1 MIHAQVALP
10 GLRGVLYSRPCAGAT
25 GGDIHYL
32 SVCGSGL
39 MARVCLA
46 DVAGHGSA
54 VAAVGTEMHAHLRRS
69 VDVIDER
76 KVLGR
81 LNRRLNERGVGV
93 MTTAVLATYYPPRRR
108 LTVSYAGHPTGWL
121 FGADTGSWAP
131 LCVPVPPPRKP
142 GLVDL
147 PMGIG
152 FTPTYSRHRFRVSPG
167 DRMLLFTDG
176 VLETTSPDDTPF
188 DTDRIEKL
196 LNNRGTGSCEDLA
209 CRLLAA
215 LHGRC
220 GVRRTGT
227 RRRDVSAR
235 GIRRRPSGAR
245 LVACLQASPVA
256 PGAAVTRLPRSSWR
270 RHHRDERLGTRRS
283 LYRTG
288 TSGERRAARSPGARC
303 HDRDRSPPA
312 LIGLGTIL
320 TASTLVWMISVRLED
335 ASIADIC
342 WGLGFVL
349 LAWLYR
355 LLSPT
360 LTPRSWL
367 VAVRSHHAHAS
378 ARLTGRVHRLAG
390 DRAHVGGG
398 DFIPD
403 I

>member
-1 MIHAQVALP
+1 MIASESNPAPPTGFACGEVRGGNGTIHAQVALP

-54 VAAVGTEMHAHLRRS
+54 VAAIGTEMHAHLRRS

-81 LNRRLNERGVGV
+81 LNRRLNERGAGV

-121 FGADTGSWAP
+121 FRADTGSWAP

-188 DTDRIEKL
+188 DTHRIETL
-196 LNNRGTGSCEDLA
+196 LNRETGSCEDLA
-209 CRLLAA
+209 RRLLAA
-215 LHGRC
+215 LHGHAASDELAHD
-220 GVRRTGT
+220 
-227 RRRDVSAR
+227 DVTFLLAEFVE
-235 GIRRRPSGAR
+235 GPPGPALWHVFKHR
-245 LVACLQASPVA
+245 L
-256 PGAAVTRLPRSSWR
+256 
-270 RHHRDERLGTRRS
+270 LGQ
-283 LYRTG
+283 
-288 TSGERRAARSPGARC
+288 ERR
-303 HDRDRSPPA
+303 
-312 LIGLGTIL
+312 
-320 TASTLVWMISVRLED
+320 
-335 ASIADIC
+335 
-342 WGLGFVL
+342 
-349 LAWLYR
+349 
-355 LLSPT
+355 
-360 LTPRSWL
+360 
-367 VAVRSHHAHAS
+367 
-378 ARLTGRVHRLAG
+378 
-390 DRAHVGGG
+390 
-398 DFIPD
+398 
-403 I
+403 